1 MGCSTQK
8 RNPQYWYMITSLAD
22 LSHYQVLVIAVF
34 ILNLTNLNKITFMSL
49 KSQHTIILIELFFLN
64 QPSKYDSKYVWIFAN
79 MNLIRCTCTCTNVH
93 GRKYTVNYYKMHM
106 HQKSNIAVLGCVDS
120 NQRICSIHK

>member
-22 LSHYQVLVIAVF
+22 LTHYQVLVIAVF

-79 MNLIRCTCTCTNVH
+79 LNLIRCWIQMYMVVNIPLIITKCICTSKVTLLPLVVLIQI
-93 GRKYTVNYYKMHM
+93 REYV
-106 HQKSNIAVLGCVDS
+106 QFISN
-120 NQRICSIHK
+120 

>member
-1 MGCSTQK
+1 
-8 RNPQYWYMITSLAD
+8 MITSLAD

-64 QPSKYDSKYVWIFAN
+64 QPSKHDSIYI
-79 MNLIRCTCTCTNVH
+79 
-93 GRKYTVNYYKMHM
+93 
-106 HQKSNIAVLGCVDS
+106 
-120 NQRICSIHK
+120 